1 MIAAVTYHDA
11 QNASAKTFY
20 LSSDDDPEASFS
32 PVSTMSNRIQFGPK
46 APYPSRDIQSR
57 RNFFKLFSNL
67 LEECVA
73 HVADNWVGLQG
84 ALPQIKHAVNLA
96 VAVNDDMKSEP
107 PAITNIP
114 ELAGACGVSSDARP
128 ELKLVKDCLCTA
140 ADVYGTHLVNGLLV
154 MVDDGWKTYIIRD
167 YVMGK
172 RAEREAMHYRRE
184 AERLINGHGH
194 GQDGDEKADVLE

>member
-1 MIAAVTYHDA
+1 
-11 QNASAKTFY
+11 
-20 LSSDDDPEASFS
+20 
-32 PVSTMSNRIQFGPK
+32 MSIRGQFGPK

-107 PAITNIP
+107 PAITSLP
-114 ELAGACGVSSDARP
+114 ELAGACGVSIDTKRI
-128 ELKLVKDCLCTA
+128 VK
-140 ADVYGTHLVNGLLV
+140 VSV
-154 MVDDGWKTYIIRD
+154 
-167 YVMGK
+167 
-172 RAEREAMHYRRE
+172 
-184 AERLINGHGH
+184 
-194 GQDGDEKADVLE
+194 